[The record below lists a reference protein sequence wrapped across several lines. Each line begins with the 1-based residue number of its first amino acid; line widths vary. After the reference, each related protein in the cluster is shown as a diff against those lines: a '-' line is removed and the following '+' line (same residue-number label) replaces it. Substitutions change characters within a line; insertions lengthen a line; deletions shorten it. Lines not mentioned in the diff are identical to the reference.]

1 MCVYLSP
8 LEVETEASIEYW
20 RNLEIWVRGRS
31 RSIKMVP
38 IDRSYRPT
46 TLYWSAIVTNYS
58 SILHHFRVIY
68 R

>member
-46 TLYWSAIVTNYS
+46 TLY
-58 SILHHFRVIY
+58 
-68 R
+68 